1 MVLVL
6 LLFLVQGS
14 VNVGEGVEI
23 GAMCDH
29 YAFHLVYV
37 LFLLVLFFLLF
48 LVCFLTIVIN
58 K

>member
-1 MVLVL
+1 MLVL

-29 YAFHLVYV
+29 YAFHLFYR
-37 LFLLVLFFLLF
+37 LFLLMLFFMLF
-48 LVCFLTIVIN
+48 LVCFLTIVFD

>member
-1 MVLVL
+1 MLLL

-29 YAFHLVYV
+29 YALHIVYV
-37 LFLLVLFFLLF
+37 LFPLMLLLSMLF
-48 LVCFLTIVIN
+48 LVRFLIIVFD

>member
-1 MVLVL
+1 ML

-14 VNVGEGVEI
+14 INVGEGVEI

-37 LFLLVLFFLLF
+37 LSLLMLFFASFCFVFYPSSLLSK
-48 LVCFLTIVIN
+48 V
-58 K
+58 

>member
-1 MVLVL
+1 MLVL

-29 YAFHLVYV
+29 YAFHLVYA
-37 LFLLVLFFLLF
+37 LFLLMLLF
-48 LVCFLTIVIN
+48 GLFSN
-58 K
+58 HRF

>member
-1 MVLVL
+1 ML

-29 YAFHLVYV
+29 YVFHFVYV
-37 LFLLVLFFLLF
+37 LYPLMQFFF
-48 LVCFLTIVIN
+48 GSFCFVFD